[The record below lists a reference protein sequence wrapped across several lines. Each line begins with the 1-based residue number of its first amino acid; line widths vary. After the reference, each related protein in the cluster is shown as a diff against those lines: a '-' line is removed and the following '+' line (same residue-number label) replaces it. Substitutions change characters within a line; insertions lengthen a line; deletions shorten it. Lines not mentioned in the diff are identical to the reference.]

1 MTQQVNLYSEI
12 LKQQQRKA
20 IVTLYIAI
28 VVFIVVMFIAFS
40 AYLLWSVNTAETSFQ
55 NEQLILKNEQTYAE
69 QLALQHANPAFNTQ
83 WVEDIKQW
91 QNKINEAEKTVR
103 LIDERMRLSEKN
115 FSDYLQALANQSDR
129 DVWITAIHI
138 TGENRSLSIQG
149 STFKPEKVPQ
159 LLQRLQ
165 KDPVFKGEFFNKLV
179 MEPSLKKTEQINFT
193 LK

>member
-83 WVEDIKQW
+83 CVEDIKQW

-138 TGENRSLSIQG
+138 TGENRFLSIQG

>member
-159 LLQRLQ
+159 LLHRLQ

>member
-165 KDPVFKGEFFNKLV
+165 KDQFFNKLV

>member
-1 MTQQVNLYSEI
+1 MVRQHS
-12 LKQQQRKA
+12 R
-20 IVTLYIAI
+20 
-28 VVFIVVMFIAFS
+28 
-40 AYLLWSVNTAETSFQ
+40 
-55 NEQLILKNEQTYAE
+55 KNEQTYAE

-138 TGENRSLSIQG
+138 TGENRFLSIQG

>member
-138 TGENRSLSIQG
+138 TGENRFLSIQG
-149 STFKPEKVPQ
+149 NTFKPEKVPQ

>member
-138 TGENRSLSIQG
+138 IGENRSLSIQG

>member
-69 QLALQHANPAFNTQ
+69 QLALQHANPAFNTK

>member
-129 DVWITAIHI
+129 DVWITALHI
-138 TGENRSLSIQG
+138 TGENRFLSIQG

>member
-91 QNKINEAEKTVR
+91 QNKINEAEKTER

>member
-165 KDPVFKGEFFNKLV
+165 KDPVFQGEFFNKLV

>member
-138 TGENRSLSIQG
+138 TGENRSLSIQV

>member
-138 TGENRSLSIQG
+138 TGENRFLSIQG